1 MTLRTTTNPEPREVR
16 DPNAKQLV
24 STNRRARFEYE
35 IMETLEAGI
44 VLVGTEVKSLR
55 AGRVN
60 LQDAYCRVEH
70 GEVWLYNMHISPYE
84 QGNRYNEEP
93 LRRRKLLMHH
103 KEILLMQA
111 SMEQKGLAL
120 IPLSLYFRRGF
131 AKLNI
136 ALGKGKKLYDKRQS
150 IAERDS
156 DREARRAAV
165 GRD

>member
-1 MTLRTTTNPEPREVR
+1 MTMKTTTNPEKHEPR
-16 DPNAKQLV
+16 DPNAKQIV

-35 IMETLEAGI
+35 ILETMEAGI

-70 GEVWLYNMHISPYE
+70 GEVWIYNMHISPYE

-93 LRRRKLLMHH
+93 LRRRKLLLHH
-103 KEILLMQA
+103 KEILLVQA
-111 SMEQKGLAL
+111 RMEQKGLAL

-131 AKLNI
+131 AKLDI
-136 ALGKGKKLYDKRQS
+136 ALGRGKKLYDKRQS
-150 IAERDS
+150 IADRDA
-156 DREARRAAV
+156 DRESRRAV
-165 GRD
+165 VNRE

>member
-1 MTLRTTTNPEPREVR
+1 MTMKTTTNPEKHETR
-16 DPNAKQLV
+16 DPNAKQIV

-35 IMETLEAGI
+35 ILETMEAGI

-70 GEVWLYNMHISPYE
+70 GEVWIYNMHISPYE

-93 LRRRKLLMHH
+93 LRRRKLLLHH
-103 KEILLMQA
+103 KEILLVQA
-111 SMEQKGLAL
+111 RIEQKGLAL

-131 AKLNI
+131 AKLDI
-136 ALGKGKKLYDKRQS
+136 ALGRGKKLYDKRQS
-150 IAERDS
+150 IADRDA
-156 DREARRAAV
+156 DREARRSAV